1 MQYFEIEEEYITLV
15 KFLKIND
22 IISSGGEAK
31 FFIEE
36 NDIFL
41 NDQRVVEKRK
51 KIYVN
56 DILNINGSLIK
67 VEIANKNN

>member
-1 MQYFEIEEEYITLV
+1 MQYFEIDEEYITLV

-31 FFIEE
+31 IFIEE

-41 NDQRVVEKRK
+41 NDQKVFEKRK

-56 DILNINGSLIK
+56 DILNINGTLIK
-67 VEIANKNN
+67 VELANKNN